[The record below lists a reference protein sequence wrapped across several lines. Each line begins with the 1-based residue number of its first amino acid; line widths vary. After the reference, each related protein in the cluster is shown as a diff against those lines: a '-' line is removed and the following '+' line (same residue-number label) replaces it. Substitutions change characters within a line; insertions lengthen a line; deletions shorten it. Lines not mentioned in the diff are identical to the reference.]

1 MSSGANPIPLGQIHK
16 SDRASLLEDP
26 AVALDES
33 WLYQSILFLYQTLLV
48 HCQNCREVIEY
59 D

>member
-1 MSSGANPIPLGQIHK
+1 MSSDANPTPLEQIHK
-16 SDRASLLEDP
+16 ADLESLLED
-26 AVALDES
+26 ALVGLDES